1 MSAEF
6 EVSFGSANSMRCCV
20 HGSSSGAEA
29 PEQSKSRRNIH
40 WEGKGYKADKNKW

>member
-20 HGSSSGAEA
+20 HGSNSGGET

-40 WEGKGYKADKNKW
+40 YRGEGYKADENR